1 MGSATSMQDN
11 ARGAEILEVLR
22 REAQLPQ
29 DLSDLGP
36 DLNAQSAREEVV
48 RLRGVLR
55 HVMAEDH
62 FVTHWLRPSGYH
74 SVRIPIPSPAELRAI
89 LDSQVKKKAVLEA
102 RSQMKK

>member
-1 MGSATSMQDN
+1 MQDN

-36 DLNAQSAREEVV
+36 DLKSAREEVV